1 MAIHNGQRPLILAS
15 GSPRRR
21 ELLGLTG
28 LDFEVRP
35 AAADETPHAGENPE
49 AYGQRMSRTKAGL
62 IAAATKVATAGAG
75 PGTVVIGADTIVVL
89 DDEMRAGD
97 VGPGVASILGK
108 PRDAAQAAEMLR
120 RLRGRRHRVITAISV
135 TGSDG
140 ATEQHDCVMASVP
153 MRAYRDDEI
162 QAYVATGNPLDKAGA
177 YAIQF
182 AGFQPVDRE
191 HFTDCFATVMGL
203 PMCTLLRQLAQI
215 GVEAPL
221 AHSEPPG
228 DCHHFELGAC
238 PIYPRIDKGM

>member
-1 MAIHNGQRPLILAS
+1 MPSDTGNRPIILAS

-21 ELLGLTG
+21 ELLALSG

-35 AAADETPHAGENPE
+35 AAADETPQPDETPE
-49 AYGQRMSRTKAGL
+49 AYAQRMSRTKAGL
-62 IAAATKVATAGAG
+62 VAAADNA

-89 DDEMRAGD
+89 DADAGA
-97 VGPGVASILGK
+97 GGAPSILGK
-108 PRDAAQAAEMLR
+108 PRDPAEAAGMLQ

-135 TGSDG
+135 TGRDG
-140 ATEQHDCVMASVP
+140 AAEQHDWVTASVP

-191 HFTDCFATVMGL
+191 RFTDCFATVMGL
-203 PMCTLLRQLAQI
+203 PVCTLLRQLAQTGI
-215 GVEAPL
+215 EAPL
-221 AHSEPPG
+221 AQRTLPG
-228 DCHHFELGAC
+228 DCHHFEPGAC
-238 PIYPRIDKGM
+238 PVYPHLNQGS